1 MPYLLKKIGFLIVFL
16 CACLTTK
23 ANTQIDTT
31 KILVDDIQ
39 IDLEKFEFDKKE
51 NKATVHLY
59 LISYQKNPR
68 ELRLNTFAC
77 MAFDQKQQPY
87 LYTTMHL
94 GNVMVLAEKRQ
105 NYLYY
110 LMEQNKPVKFTIE
123 YENWPEEK
131 TPDHVKIVFEDS
143 GEEGKFLEIY
153 VPLVV
158 EKTPKE

>member
-1 MPYLLKKIGFLIVFL
+1 MAYLIKTIRFLGILF
-16 CACLTTK
+16 CICLATK
-23 ANTQIDTT
+23 ATAQIDTT

-39 IDLEKFEFDKKE
+39 IDLKKIEFDKKE
-51 NKATVHLY
+51 NKATVYLY

-77 MAFDQKQQPY
+77 MAFDQKQHPY
-87 LYTTMHL
+87 LYSTMHL

-143 GEEGKFLEIY
+143 GEKGKFLEVY
-153 VPLVV
+153 VPLSQAIAI
-158 EKTPKE
+158 